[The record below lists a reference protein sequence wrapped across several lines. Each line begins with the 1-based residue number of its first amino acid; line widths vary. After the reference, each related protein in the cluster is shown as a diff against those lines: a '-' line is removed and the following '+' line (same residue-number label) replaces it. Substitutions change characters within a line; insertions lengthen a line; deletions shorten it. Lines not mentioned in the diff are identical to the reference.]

1 VFVVDRAVAAGA
13 RRMPRENARVASSP
27 PTQRVVRILN
37 LLAREPEERLS
48 ASVIARRLDLN
59 LATCQAILASL
70 TETGFVVRS
79 SEDRT
84 FTLGPALVR
93 LGEAAR
99 SLNPALTI
107 VGEALERIHA
117 ETGYACAAAVVRD
130 GHLIVARRV
139 GSHAS
144 FPVPAL
150 ADGAWPLSAPIGI
163 TTMAWRSNE
172 EVRAW
177 FEGSP
182 RADDAEY
189 RARLPLVLESI
200 RATGACVWRF
210 GSTAQLL
217 LPQFETL
224 IDAVGEGHDAGL
236 VAQLVQ
242 RLAFAGTEAYLPEE
256 LDAEDRLA
264 VGLITAPVWGFG
276 ADPSIEISVHVYRDA
291 MPAPEARALA
301 RRVAQVRTEVTTEM

>member
-1 VFVVDRAVAAGA
+1 
-13 RRMPRENARVASSP
+13 VASSP

-37 LLAREPEERLS
+37 LLAREPDERMS
-48 ASVIARRLDLN
+48 ASVIARRLELN
-59 LATCQAILASL
+59 LATCQAILATL

-99 SLNPALTI
+99 SLNPALTV
-107 VGEALERIHA
+107 VGEALERLHA

-130 GHLIVARRV
+130 DHLVVARRV

-163 TTMAWRSNE
+163 TTMAWRPAA
-172 EVRAW
+172 EVDAW

-189 RARLPLVLESI
+189 RARLPKILASI
-200 RATGACVWRF
+200 RDTGSCVWRF
-210 GSTAQLL
+210 GSNAQLL

-224 IDAVGEGHDAGL
+224 IDAVGESHDANL
-236 VAQLVQ
+236 VVQLVQ
-242 RLAFAGTEAYLPEE
+242 RLAFAGTEAYLPDE
-256 LDAEDRLA
+256 LAGDERVAI
-264 VGLITAPVWGFG
+264 GLVTAPVWGFG
-276 ADPSIEISVHVYRDA
+276 ADPSIEVSVHVYRDA
-291 MPAPEARALA
+291 VPAAEVRALA
-301 RRVAQVRTEVTTEM
+301 ARVAAIRDEVSAEM